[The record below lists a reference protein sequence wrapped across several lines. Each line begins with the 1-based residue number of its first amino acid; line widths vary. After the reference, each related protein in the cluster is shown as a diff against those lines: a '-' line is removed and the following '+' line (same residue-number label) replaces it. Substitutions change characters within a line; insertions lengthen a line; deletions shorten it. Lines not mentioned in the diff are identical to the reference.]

1 MNTSLKSQWMR
12 IKKLFGGRFANW
24 NERHIAALGP
34 MQHLLTPENQQIFQQ
49 FAAAR
54 KLPLVPR
61 LVGLKQ
67 SGVYRQTIIN
77 NVGFFLAA
85 LVGKV

>member
-24 NERHIAALGP
+24 NERHVTALRP
-34 MQHLLTPENQQIFQQ
+34 MQHLLTLDNQRIFNQ
-49 FAAAR
+49 FANAR
-54 KLPLVPR
+54 KLSLVPR
-61 LVGLKQ
+61 KVGLKQ
-67 SGVYRQTIIN
+67 SGVYRQTRLN
-77 NVGFFLAA
+77 NIGFFLAA

>member
-1 MNTSLKSQWMR
+1 MR

-34 MQHLLTPENQQIFQQ
+34 MQHRLTLDNQRIFTQ

-54 KLPLVPR
+54 KQSLVPR

-67 SGVYRQTIIN
+67 SGVYRQTRMN
-77 NVGFFLAA
+77 NVGFFIAA
-85 LVGKV
+85 LLGKV